1 MGRMADAR
9 KRAKRGAVSPA
20 EEPKPEQAEREPPAS
35 EPAFADDA
43 VFADDPEPG
52 SVLHGEQQQLRAD
65 RDSLP
70 GSERGGAGGAAQHP
84 PQQVSLPASGLAE
97 DILKSFEQTPAE
109 PSVEEVSAA
118 PVALPASGLA
128 EEVLGREQT
137 LSFDAGEAVVDDAAV
152 LRPIELTRR
161 TPRATPLPSRLTEEE
176 QAAHAAFI
184 EKLGPNALWLK
195 AG

>member
-109 PSVEEVSAA
+109 PSAGGSTPKNLPSTLSGTIVSITS
-118 PVALPASGLA
+118 LPAS
-128 EEVLGREQT
+128 
-137 LSFDAGEAVVDDAAV
+137 AGPHSASVAS
-152 LRPIELTRR
+152 
-161 TPRATPLPSRLTEEE
+161 TPS
-176 QAAHAAFI
+176 
-184 EKLGPNALWLK
+184 
-195 AG
+195 

>member
-43 VFADDPEPG
+43 VFADDPEAG

-70 GSERGGAGGAAQHP
+70 GSERGVRGVRRSTHRN
-84 PQQVSLPASGLAE
+84 
-97 DILKSFEQTPAE
+97 KC
-109 PSVEEVSAA
+109 
-118 PVALPASGLA
+118 
-128 EEVLGREQT
+128 RC
-137 LSFDAGEAVVDDAAV
+137 
-152 LRPIELTRR
+152 RPRGWPKT
-161 TPRATPLPSRLTEEE
+161 S
-176 QAAHAAFI
+176 
-184 EKLGPNALWLK
+184 
-195 AG
+195 